1 MAAAWV
7 TVMRRV
13 FVIALSGAAL
23 GGCSSLSWDTFKPT
37 PQVVQLQLES
47 VPSGA
52 EARTS
57 TGQSCKT
64 PCSVGV
70 PLTDAAFSVS
80 FGLPKFHPETVPV
93 QIINIPGEIGSP
105 DVLKA
110 EPNPVVV
117 QLRPTGPPPKP
128 VRAKPKK
135 PKPPAEQTNSPF
147 PDPSAPPPPGQTR

>member
-1 MAAAWV
+1 
-7 TVMRRV
+7 MRRV
-13 FVIALSGAAL
+13 IVIALSGAAL
-23 GGCSSLSWDTFKPT
+23 AGCSSFSLDSLKPA

-47 VPSGA
+47 VPPGA

-64 PCSVGV
+64 PCSVAV
-70 PLTDAAFSVS
+70 PAGEAGFSVS
-80 FGLPKFHPETVPV
+80 FGLPRFHPETVPV
-93 QIINIPGEIGSP
+93 QVINIPGDIGSP
-105 DVLKA
+105 DVLKV

-117 QLRPTGPPPKP
+117 QLRPAGPLPKP

-135 PKPPAEQTNSPF
+135 PKPPKPPPGQTGSPF